1 MCGIFCGFNRRIVQ
15 SVAAMRMTKTKTTR
29 TTYSSDHGTTADWT
43 CFQPSPPIF
52 RRGNPSRTR
61 ATSRQIPAHATK
73 ISPRLRFFFFHL
85 PLWLFVCF
93 FKKDYSIFLLSFVYA
108 FWHDCFVFPDQL
120 IISPRQFPCTKTV
133 LTSSDV
139 SNKSYYIL
147 FWACDII
154 ETKSDSLPFCSF
166 QLRI

>member
-1 MCGIFCGFNRRIVQ
+1 MVPVLGWVVQWGRSCCCWASISTCVAFFCGSNRRIVQ

-85 PLWLFVCF
+85 PLWLFGFIKGLFYISFIVCLRILTWLF
-93 FKKDYSIFLLSFVYA
+93 CISGSAYYFPTSISLHQHSA
-108 FWHDCFVFPDQL
+108 
-120 IISPRQFPCTKTV
+120 
-133 LTSSDV
+133 
-139 SNKSYYIL
+139 
-147 FWACDII
+147 DII
-154 ETKSDSLPFCSF
+154 KCL
-166 QLRI
+166 